1 MRLIVLL
8 ILVALSGC
16 TTINKNSFQ
25 SLSSGYREVVEQYS
39 NENILINIVRASKNM
54 PMSFLDIPSV
64 IGTGAVTADISA
76 SGSYASANPASI
88 PGFFSSG
95 AASTFTSGLGLSVNN
110 GFTFTQASLDNA
122 EFMGAFLK
130 DISLDTVVFRGTESQ
145 LPKAVLYSLLI
156 DSIEVRAQNNNQ
168 VKQFINNPLDPEYDQ
183 FQRLLYLMIDLGLS
197 VEKTEVV
204 TPVGPPVSSQEL
216 TASFGMWSS
225 TFAYD
230 KDHQLSLKKLDRKD
244 AYQLVKTQMV
254 SRPCINKYRA
264 EEILGSV
271 VSPVAFCVDSAQMPK
286 SLDDHSDTIKQ
297 FSASWKNAKELTFSV
312 KLRSPGNVFD
322 YLGNVLLE
330 QYEDPPHIVM
340 IKAPTSMIKRKG
352 VVLPLLQIYK
362 NTSISNPAYS
372 VSYKGA
378 TYTISD
384 DDDSYTKPVLEFMS
398 SLITLSKIP
407 GAVPASPAVLVR

>member
-1 MRLIVLL
+1 
-8 ILVALSGC
+8 
-16 TTINKNSFQ
+16 
-25 SLSSGYREVVEQYS
+25 
-39 NENILINIVRASKNM
+39 M

-64 IGTGAVTADISA
+64 IGTGAVSADINA

-88 PGFFSSG
+88 PGFFSSSAG
-95 AASTFTSGLGLSVNN
+95 ATFSTGLGLSVNN

-130 DISLDTVVFRGTESQ
+130 DITLDTVVFRGTESQ
-145 LPKAVLYSLLI
+145 MPKAVIYSLLI
-156 DSIEVRAQNNNQ
+156 HSIEIRSQNSNQ
-168 VKQFINNPLDPEYDQ
+168 VRNFANNPQDPHYGN
-183 FQRLLYLMIDLGLS
+183 FQNLLYLMIDLGLS

-204 TPVGPPVSSQEL
+204 TPIGPPVSTAEL
-216 TASFGMWSS
+216 TGTFGMWAS

-230 KDHQLSLKKLDRKD
+230 KDHLLSLKKLDKKD
-244 AYQLVKTQMV
+244 AYQLVKTQLI

-264 EEILGSV
+264 QEILGSI
-271 VSPVAFCVDSAQMPK
+271 VSPSAFCVDSAQMPK
-286 SLDDHSDTIKQ
+286 SLEDHSETIKQ
-297 FSASWKNAKELTFSV
+297 FSDSWPNAKELTFLV

-330 QYEDPPHIVM
+330 QYEEPEHLVM
-340 IKAPTSMIKRKG
+340 IKAPVSMIKKENTN
-352 VVLPLLQIYK
+352 LPLMKIYK
-362 NTSISNPAYS
+362 DTTIPNPVYS

-378 TYTISD
+378 KYTISD

-398 SLITLSKIP
+398 TLINLSKIP